1 MEETERRWDKSTKRI
16 VLLTFLFL
24 LALIIY
30 RFRAV
35 LPPLILA
42 FLAAFI
48 IDPVVDFLEERTVL
62 SRTVA
67 TAVVFLVIILVLA
80 SAPAVAVPTIVR
92 EIRRLN
98 LDFVQILADVERLI
112 AEPVE
117 IFGREFDL
125 REVYQQVQTTLEQ
138 YISRVAAGTVDV
150 VFGFASTV
158 FWLIFILLS
167 AFYLV
172 RDADRIVAGMDTLM
186 PPPMQEDFVQLRI
199 RITNVWHAFLRG
211 QLLMGIFMVVIT
223 TGAALIIGLP
233 NALALGILAGV
244 TEFIPNIGPV
254 IAAIPAVAVAFFEG
268 STWIP
273 LEGFWFAVLV
283 LGVYIVIQ
291 QIEGNLLL
299 PRVMGRSLNLHPLVV
314 LVAII
319 AGGSLAGIL
328 GMLLASPFVATL
340 RVLVEYVYHRL
351 TDQDPFPEE
360 EGKKEKPPSGV
371 GRWLWD
377 RARRRALAD
386 QWIVRPARPE
396 DRSDVE
402 ALCAQIWDGD
412 DYVPETWDEWLQDPH
427 GQLTVVELKGQVVAL
442 SKLSRLADDEWWLE
456 GLRVDPEYRRL
467 GVARLLQERQV
478 ALAEQKG
485 RGVLRFGTASHNR
498 AVHKNA
504 ARGGFRRV
512 ARFNFYSA
520 EPLPGPCPLCP
531 LTGEDL
537 DAAWDFVEGSP
548 ILEAAGGLYEVRWH
562 WLELTRDRL
571 ADHIEEEAVWAV
583 RSGDKLAALAI
594 VYEEDER
601 DRLSVGCLVGSES
614 GVTALLWGLRVV
626 AGERELEELRLRVVS
641 HPRLVKPIEATGGT
655 RTWDGAIWIFERPL
669 DGKSTP
675 SAREEGEDLDRDI
688 PHPTSLIVIEDNY
701 SG

>member
-1 MEETERRWDKSTKRI
+1 MMSETERRWDASTKRI
-16 VLLTFLFL
+16 VLVIL
-24 LALIIY
+24 LLLIALIIY

-42 FLAAFI
+42 FLLAFI
-48 IDPVVDFLEERTVL
+48 INPVVDFLEERTFL
-62 SRTVA
+62 SRTAAVA
-67 TAVVFLVIILVLA
+67 IVFVIIILALA

-98 LDFVQILADVERLI
+98 LDFVQILADLEQMI
-112 AEPVE
+112 AQPIE
-117 IFGREFDL
+117 IFGRELDL
-125 REVYQQVQTTLEQ
+125 REVYQQVQTTLERYVSQ
-138 YISRVAAGTVDV
+138 VAAGTVDV

-158 FWLIFILLS
+158 FWLVFILLS

-172 RDADRIVAGMDTLM
+172 RDADRIVDGIDSLM
-186 PPPMQEDFVQLRI
+186 LSPMREDFVQLRI
-199 RITNVWHAFLRG
+199 RITGVWHAFLRG
-211 QLLMGIFMVVIT
+211 QLLMGLFMVVIT

-233 NALALGILAGV
+233 NALALGLLAGV
-244 TEFIPNIGPV
+244 TEFIPNLGPI

-283 LGVYIVIQ
+283 LGVYVLIQ
-291 QIEGNLLL
+291 QIEGNLVL
-299 PRVMGRSLNLHPLVV
+299 PRVMGRSLNLHPVVV

-340 RVLVEYVYHRL
+340 RVLMDYIYRRL

-360 EGKKEKPPSGV
+360 EAESKEPPSGV

-386 QWIVRPARPE
+386 QWIVRPAQSGDLE
-396 DRSDVE
+396 DVE

-412 DYVPETWDEWLQDPH
+412 DYVPKVWEEWLEDPH

-442 SKLSRLADDEWWLE
+442 SKLTRVAEDEWWLE

-467 GVARLLQERQV
+467 GVARLLQDHQV
-478 ALAEQKG
+478 ALAEKVG
-485 RGVLRFGTASHNR
+485 RGMLRFGTASHNR
-498 AVHKNA
+498 PVHKNA

-512 ARFNFYSA
+512 GRFAFYSA

-531 LTGEDL
+531 LTVDDV
-537 DAAWDFVEGSP
+537 DAAWQLIEDSP
-548 ILEAAGGLYEVRWH
+548 ALEAAGGLYEVRWQ
-562 WLELTRDRL
+562 WMELTRDRL
-571 ADHIEEEAVWAV
+571 VNHIGAEEVWGV
-583 RSGDKLAALAI
+583 RSGDELAALAI
-594 VYEEDER
+594 VHEDPER
-601 DRLSVGCLVGSES
+601 SRLSVGHLAGGE
-614 GVTALLWGLRVV
+614 GGITALHWGLRVV
-626 AGERELEELRLRVVS
+626 AGERDMEELRLRIVS
-641 HPRLVKPIEATGGT
+641 HPSILKPVEASGAT
-655 RTWDGAIWIFERPL
+655 RSWDGQIWVFERPL
-669 DGKSTP
+669 DSEPSPASTSP
-675 SAREEGEDLDRDI
+675 S
-688 PHPTSLIVIEDNY
+688 
-701 SG
+701 